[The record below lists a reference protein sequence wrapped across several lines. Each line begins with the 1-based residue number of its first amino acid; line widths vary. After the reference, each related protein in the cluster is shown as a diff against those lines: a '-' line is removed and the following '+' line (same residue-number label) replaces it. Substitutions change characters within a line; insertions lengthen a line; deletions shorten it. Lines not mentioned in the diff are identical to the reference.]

1 MALENPNPPA
11 QTSPLPERLPAAP
24 AETQPSP
31 ELWAGQPID
40 SPGVTEP
47 KPQKKRI
54 LGIDLARGFALIGM
68 FTAHFGL
75 DTSVEFA
82 DPSTWG
88 GLVNGR
94 SSILFAILAGVSL
107 AIITG
112 RTSVYSGQKLAD
124 ARVKILVRALCIFV
138 LGEILTSLNSY
149 IAIILQSYAV
159 LFVIALVCL
168 RLRRRWLIAI
178 ALVWAIIGPLL
189 AAVWEPLLE
198 PFGLGVPMAELF
210 IWGAYPV
217 LTWIPYILIG
227 LAIGRTDLTLR
238 KNQVFLVV
246 LGSIFA
252 VMGYTAVGPYGELS
266 SSHGITEEQF
276 SQDQGSVPDKEIWKD
291 FESMSE
297 EELLAL
303 EDSDFGMPSAGET
316 IAATLAAWDTAEPH
330 SNTPFEIVGSGG
342 FAVAFLGLCLLIAPF
357 TRLLLAPAIAMG
369 TMSLT
374 VYTLHV
380 VTFRMVQ
387 DHGVMDGGLAI
398 WPWLITIIAAGAFA
412 LIWQN
417 TLGRG
422 PLERLL
428 NRILLTVTGVR
439 SRSKH

>member
-1 MALENPNPPA
+1 MVIENA
-11 QTSPLPERLPAAP
+11 SLPTT
-24 AETQPSP
+24 TQQS
-31 ELWAGQPID
+31 QD
-40 SPGVTEP
+40 
-47 KPQKKRI
+47 KRI

-75 DTSVEFA
+75 STSVEFT

-112 RTSVYSGQKLAD
+112 RTSVYTGQKLAD

-149 IAIILQSYAV
+149 IAIILQSYAA

-178 ALVWAIIGPLL
+178 ALVWAIAGPLL
-189 AAVWEPLLE
+189 AAVWEQLLE
-198 PFGLGVPMAELF
+198 PYGLGVPMAELF

-238 KNQVFLVV
+238 KNQVLLIV

-252 VMGYTAVGPYGELS
+252 VMGYTAVGPYSGPS
-266 SSHGITEEQF
+266 STSEITEEQF
-276 SQDQGSVPDKEIWKD
+276 SQD

-303 EDSDFGMPSAGET
+303 ENSDFGMPSAGET
-316 IAATLAAWDTAEPH
+316 IAANLPAWDTSEPH
-330 SNTPFEIVGSGG
+330 SNTPFEIIGSGG
-342 FAVAFLGLCLLIAPF
+342 FAVAFLGLCLLVTPF
-357 TRLLLAPAIAMG
+357 TRRLLAPVIAMG
-369 TMSLT
+369 AMSLT

-387 DHGVMDGGLAI
+387 DNGVMDGGLTV
-398 WPWLITIIAAGAFA
+398 WPWFITIIVAGAFA

-417 TLGRG
+417 TLGKG

-428 NRILLTVTGVR
+428 NRIVLTVTGVR
-439 SRSKH
+439 DRSKH